1 MHANTNTTTNR
12 KNEVLGNAKITTEIA
27 TTVIEDNERSHY
39 EEVLDKVK
47 YGDDEP
53 LAIENGEF
61 LDALHWLGYSITKSF
76 VRGRPYLPNRLQ
88 DACTRLRRV
97 AKPVEVY
104 SVAMPLSVGQKDH
117 AKREMLVSNFF
128 TSGEEEIDDWR
139 EDVVASLLTSLA
151 NDDRENAIDNAFKA
165 LNDTHT
171 HGNYASR
178 IRKTLP
184 REEREWKP
192 ERAFVATLFTAD
204 LSTVGGNEKDLDVGN
219 VCGDLSIEDRERLP
233 RLVELFNSV
242 KEAHKFATPEKWLCA
257 QCYALNMPTEVAIER
272 VYGEAIKVASAKSQK
287 ALDKA
292 VNSCRVKY
300 SRHANE
306 VFGWVLDEV
315 EKRLTIVD
323 ELTEALKNCETILEE
338 TQDTNVVNEVHER
351 QAELRKS
358 LCEAEKSCEG
368 YGKWADV
375 LNRCKATAEATVT
388 LEECAVKFSLDDE
401 VVKFLRS
408 RLNALPHQVLR
419 YCEAV
424 RAGATA

>member
-1 MHANTNTTTNR
+1 MRNENTTR
-12 KNEVLGNAKITTEIA
+12 KTEGLGNTKNPTTA
-27 TTVIEDNERSHY
+27 TATQTPKGVSARYSD
-39 EEVLDKVK
+39 L
-47 YGDDEP
+47 
-53 LAIENGEF
+53 LACFAPYDPNGELPLKGNCLGKSEDGKVHYYCEAVEVVINTPDGKTVGLGKNPYEWF
-61 LDALHWLGYSITKSF
+61 CHSVAKKWAFHRDWLPDSALSATEQNEAEVSGTLFECLHDGVDPDEIVDKCYKALDAKYKA
-76 VRGRPYLPNRLQ
+76 YKQ
-88 DACTRLRRV
+88 DA
-97 AKPVEVY
+97 
-104 SVAMPLSVGQKDH
+104 H
-117 AKREMLVSNFF
+117 
-128 TSGEEEIDDWR
+128 
-139 EDVVASLLTSLA
+139 
-151 NDDRENAIDNAFKA
+151 
-165 LNDTHT
+165 
-171 HGNYASR
+171 
-178 IRKTLP
+178 KTEP
-184 REEREWKP
+184 RCEYEWKAQ
-192 ERAFVATLFTAD
+192 RAFTATLFSAD
-204 LSTVGGNEKDLDVGN
+204 LSTVGGTVADLDPNSEYG
-219 VCGDLSIEDRERLP
+219 GLTLEESEKLE
-233 RLVELFNSV
+233 RLVELFNAV

-315 EKRLTIVD
+315 EKRLTAVD
-323 ELTEALKNCETILEE
+323 ELIEALKNCETILAE
-338 TQDTNVVNEVHER
+338 TQDTKVVNEVHER
-351 QAELRKS
+351 QAELRKA
-358 LCEAEKSCEG
+358 LCEAEKSCDG

-388 LEECAVKFSLDDE
+388 LEECAVKFSLNDE